1 MKSNARG
8 RVSFAKENRIWDLRS
23 QGYDY
28 DTISRIVNI
37 APSLTPI
44 LRRVRR
50 RPPTSVDP
58 IRRGRK
64 RGFLSDDQV
73 SDIKR
78 RYANGQ
84 TQLEIGKIYDID
96 QTCVSKI
103 VNGKTYVLPEYNN
116 QSMYSFA
123 NRLTTRLL

>member
-8 RVSFAKENRIWDLRS
+8 RVSIAKENRIWDLRS